1 MEKYIKL
8 SMVGVII
15 VMAGVYLFT
24 SAPKYLSQKDARQ
37 NYLADRSFFMEQR
50 KTAMANLKVC
60 FAEAQKNYDNMW
72 ARACKS
78 NNDRVVESCVNQ
90 NVPEPVCRGKF
101 PFSSS
106 CDLPSAQGN
115 MVQTYLNE
123 QKAECNTIY
132 KYEAA
137 PIQDSHSDK

>member
-1 MEKYIKL
+1 MPVLEL
-8 SMVGVII
+8 NAVII
-15 VMAGVYLFT
+15 EWLIFRT
-24 SAPKYLSQKDARQ
+24 
-37 NYLADRSFFMEQR
+37 
-50 KTAMANLKVC
+50 
-60 FAEAQKNYDNMW
+60 
-72 ARACKS
+72 
-78 NNDRVVESCVNQ
+78 VVESCVNQ